1 MVVHTLGIC
10 FYEGTVTSSSKKDT
24 LLSTSGNMPPGMF
37 NYSEAQTNL
46 WTYMK
51 KPRTKKRASRSLCL
65 VKEMCK
71 NTTIDQ
77 LYYSVINA

>member
-46 WTYMK
+46 WTYIIFNEETQNQKASIK
-51 KPRTKKRASRSLCL
+51 KSMLS
-65 VKEMCK
+65 
-71 NTTIDQ
+71 
-77 LYYSVINA
+77 